1 MRVVHL
7 AERIVPFWPSSA
19 GARTIAELPLAQQG
33 SEDELIVV
41 SAAPVT
47 AVKDFSST
55 QQFARRLEP
64 LVVADGSFEA
74 VVLESTLKGTP
85 IRLYLLVLPSDRVGD
100 FSAAA
105 LALLSSLPDAPDLLH
120 LHGDTGLDVDAVR
133 AKFEG
138 VAVIQS
144 VYLATGSDAFAA
156 ALVDADEV
164 VTPCGDLSEASDAN
178 GSAVAKALR
187 DHAGLSVVNHG
198 IDLQHWDPSRDRT
211 LPAGFDTESP
221 EGKAAC
227 KKALQVQAGL
237 APREDVPIIAVWSE
251 GGEASGLAF
260 VAANLEAILALDVQ
274 LVVLRPESGG
284 VDEALAALQGDQIW
298 QADEAKGSV
307 LRQVLAGCDV
317 VLLPDRTATLGQ
329 RAMIATRYGLVP
341 VARRVNAHRDRL
353 VEFDGLSNTGG
364 AFLFDEPEDEELIV
378 ALRRMRRTFGAPESW
393 PGMLRA
399 NGAVDVSWS
408 RTAAQLQ
415 SIYEK
420 ALTK

>member
-7 AERIVPFWPSSA
+7 AERISPFWPSSA

-33 SEDELIVV
+33 SKDELIVV
-41 SAAPVT
+41 GAAPVT
-47 AVKDFSST
+47 AVGDFSSP

-64 LVVADGSFEA
+64 LVVADGAFEA
-74 VVLESTLKGTP
+74 VVLESTLKGTG
-85 IRLYLLVLPSDRVGD
+85 IRLYLLVLPPDRVGE

-120 LHGDTGLDVDAVR
+120 LHGDTGLDADAVR

-138 VAVIQS
+138 AAVIQS
-144 VYLATGSDAFAA
+144 VYQATGSDAFAA
-156 ALVDADEV
+156 ALLDADEV
-164 VTPCGDLSEASDAN
+164 VTPCGDLSEASDVN

-187 DHAGLSVVNHG
+187 DHAGLRVVNHG
-198 IDLQHWDPSRDRT
+198 IDLLRWDPSRDRN
-211 LPAGFDTESP
+211 LPEGFDTESP
-221 EGKAAC
+221 AGKAAC

-237 APREDVPIIAVWSE
+237 APREEVPMIAVWSE
-251 GGEASGLAF
+251 GGASSGLAF
-260 VAANLEAILALDVQ
+260 VAAHLEEILALDVQ
-274 LVVLRPESGG
+274 LVVLRPEAGG
-284 VDEALAALQGDQIW
+284 VDEALAALQGEQVW
-298 QADEAKGSV
+298 QADEAKASV
-307 LRQVLAGCDV
+307 LRQVLAGSDV

-364 AFLFDEPEDEELIV
+364 AFLFDEPEDEELMV
-378 ALRRMRRTFGAPESW
+378 ALRRMRRTFGAPEIW
-393 PGMLRA
+393 PGMVRA

-415 SIYEK
+415 GIYQK